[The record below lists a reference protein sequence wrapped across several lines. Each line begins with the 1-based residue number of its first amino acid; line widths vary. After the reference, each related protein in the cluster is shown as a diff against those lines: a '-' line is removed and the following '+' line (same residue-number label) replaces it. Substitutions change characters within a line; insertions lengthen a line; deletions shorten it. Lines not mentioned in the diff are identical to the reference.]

1 MRHIA
6 ARWFTLIAVMFALSF
21 VAGSAF
27 AQDDDPPNRAARLSY
42 ASGSVSFEPAG
53 TDDWV
58 DAVINRPLTSGD
70 KLWADQDG
78 RAELRMDSYA
88 LRLGPQTGFSF
99 LNLDDNVVQVRLTEG
114 SLNIRVRRL
123 DENQTLEIDTPNL
136 AFNVLRPGS
145 YRIDV
150 NENGD
155 ATLVTVREGQGEVTG
170 GGSAY
175 PIRAGDSV
183 NFSGVD
189 QLNAD
194 VEGIGDGDDF
204 DQWSNSRDQ
213 RWEHSTSARYVS
225 DDAVGYEDLDEN
237 GQWDSDP
244 EYGTV
249 WYPRSV
255 AADWAPYRYGHWVW
269 VSPWGW
275 TWVDDASWGFAPFH
289 YGRWVVAR
297 GRWCW
302 VPSPPRPA
310 YVTREYVRPVYAP
323 ALVAWVGGPRFGVG
337 VAVGGAAAGVAWFPL
352 GPRDVYTP
360 SYHVSQ
366 RYVERVNVSN
376 TRIVNRTQVTNVY
389 NTVYVNK
396 TVNVTNI
403 TYQNQRANNS
413 VTATSQASFTTAQ
426 PVGRNQVRVDARQM
440 AAAPVTPL
448 ASVAPQQ
455 RSFAGAGGAAKAH
468 PPANFASRNVVAKT
482 APPPAPVPVAQQMK
496 AVQANGGRPVAA
508 AQVRANQPEPARA
521 NVKVAAPAKVAAL
534 PPKGNSVN
542 RPGQPVRPAQANQ
555 QNQPAT
561 AQPNANRPANV
572 NPNPP
577 NANAN
582 RPNPGQPNA
591 SSPNAGNPNQ
601 PNPGRPNPNAPNAN
615 ANRPNPDQP
624 NANPANANRPNT
636 PSAENP
642 NRPAPNQPNANPNAP
657 NANRPNAENPNRPNP
672 NPPAA
677 NPPNANRPNA
687 NPNTP
692 SAENPNRPAPN
703 QPNANPNA
711 PNANRPNA
719 ANPNRPNPNPPA
731 ANAPNA
737 NRPNANPN
745 TPNAEN
751 PNRPKP
757 NRPPTATPNNPN
769 ANPPVDNRPATNDR
783 PPAARQNTEPQT
795 QQRQQ
800 QQERQNA
807 EQQRAQ
813 QQQRLEQQRADVE
826 KRQDVQRQQQQQQ
839 QKEAAKPQ
847 PKEQQPP
854 REAAKPQPKEQQ
866 PPPKKDNKDNKEKD
880 KKDRPPS
887 R

>member
-1 MRHIA
+1 MRHNA
-6 ARWFTLIAVMFALSF
+6 ARWFPLIAAMFALSF

-27 AQDDDPPNRAARLSY
+27 AQDDDPPSRAARLSY

-58 DAVINRPLTSGD
+58 DAIVNRPMTTGD

-78 RAELRMDSYA
+78 RVEVRIDSYA

-155 ATLVTVREGQGEVTG
+155 ATLVTVRDGQGEVTG

-189 QLNAD
+189 ELNAD
-194 VEGIGDGDDF
+194 VEGIGGGDDF
-204 DQWSNSRDQ
+204 DQWSESRDQ
-213 RWEHSTSARYVS
+213 RWEHSTSAQYVS

-237 GQWDSDP
+237 GQWNSDP
-244 EYGTV
+244 DYGTV
-249 WYPRSV
+249 WYPRNV

-297 GRWCW
+297 GRWGW

-323 ALVAWVGGPRFGVG
+323 ALVAWVGGGAAVG
-337 VAVGGAAAGVAWFPL
+337 VGVAWFPL

-360 SYHVSQ
+360 SYHVSE

-508 AQVRANQPEPARA
+508 AQVRANQPEAARA

-534 PPKGNSVN
+534 PPKGNSIN

-561 AQPNANRPANV
+561 AAQPNANRPANV
-572 NPNPP
+572 NPNT
-577 NANAN
+577 
-582 RPNPGQPNA
+582 
-591 SSPNAGNPNQ
+591 PNAGNPNQ
-601 PNPGRPNPNAPNAN
+601 PNPNRPNPNAPNAN
-615 ANRPNPDQP
+615 ANRPV
-624 NANPANANRPNT
+624 
-636 PSAENP
+636 
-642 NRPAPNQPNANPNAP
+642 PNQPNANPNAA
-657 NANRPNAENPNRPNP
+657 NANRPNAANP

-677 NPPNANRPNA
+677 NPPNGNRPNA

-692 SAENPNRPAPN
+692 SAEN
-703 QPNANPNA
+703 
-711 PNANRPNA
+711 ANRPN
-719 ANPNRPNPNPPA
+719 
-731 ANAPNA
+731 
-737 NRPNANPN
+737 
-745 TPNAEN
+745 
-751 PNRPKP
+751 P

-769 ANPPVDNRPATNDR
+769 ANRPADNRPATNDR

-800 QQERQNA
+800 QQADQLHQQQQQQQQQQRQNA

-813 QQQRLEQQRADVE
+813 QQQRPEQQRADVE
-826 KRQDVQRQQQQQQ
+826 KRQDVQRQQPQQQ

>member
-1 MRHIA
+1 MRHTA
-6 ARWFTLIAVMFALSF
+6 ARWFTVIAAMFALSF

-53 TDDWV
+53 TDEWV
-58 DAVINRPLTSGD
+58 EAIVNRPMTTGD

-78 RAELRMDSYA
+78 RVEVRIDSYA

-114 SLNIRVRRL
+114 SLNLRVRRL

-155 ATLVTVREGQGEVTG
+155 ATLVTVRDGQGEVTG

-175 PIRAGDSV
+175 PIRAGESA

-213 RWEHSTSARYVS
+213 RWEHSASARYVS

-360 SYHVSQ
+360 SYHVSE

-376 TRIVNRTQVTNVY
+376 TTIVNRTQVTNVY
-389 NTVYVNK
+389 NNVYVNNTK
-396 TVNVTNI
+396 NVSVTNI
-403 TYQNQRANNS
+403 TYQNQRANNA

-426 PVGRNQVRVDARQM
+426 PVGRNQVRVDAREV
-440 AAAPVTPL
+440 ASAPVAARTT
-448 ASVAPQQ
+448 VAPQA
-455 RSFAGAGGAAKAH
+455 RSFTGTAAPAKAR
-468 PPANFASRNVVAKT
+468 PPATLASRNVVAKT
-482 APPPAPVPVAQQMK
+482 APPPPPAPVAQQVK
-496 AVQANGGRPVAA
+496 AVEANGGRPVAVT
-508 AQVRANQPEPARA
+508 QVRANQPQPASA
-521 NVKVAAPAKVAAL
+521 NVKVAAPAKAAAL
-534 PPKGNSVN
+534 PPKGNSVS
-542 RPGQPVRPAQANQ
+542 RPGQPGRPAQATQ
-555 QNQPAT
+555 QSQPAPAQPNT

-572 NPNPP
+572 SPNT
-577 NANAN
+577 
-582 RPNPGQPNA
+582 
-591 SSPNAGNPNQ
+591 PNAGNPNQ
-601 PNPGRPNPNAPNAN
+601 PNPNQPNANRPNPNAPNAN
-615 ANRPNPDQP
+615 ANRPNPSQP
-624 NANPANANRPNT
+624 NANAPNANRPNAENPNRSNANPPAVNPPNANRPNANPNT
-636 PSAENP
+636 PSAENS

-657 NANRPNAENPNRPNP
+657 NANRPNAENPNRPNA

-677 NPPNANRPNA
+677 NP
-687 NPNTP
+687 
-692 SAENPNRPAPN
+692 
-703 QPNANPNA
+703 
-711 PNANRPNA
+711 
-719 ANPNRPNPNPPA
+719 
-731 ANAPNA
+731 PNA

-751 PNRPKP
+751 PNRPNA

-769 ANPPVDNRPATNDR
+769 ANNPNANRPADNRPATNDR
-783 PPAARQNTEPQT
+783 PPAARQNPEPQT
-795 QQRQQ
+795 QQRQQQQADQLRQQQ

-813 QQQRLEQQRADVE
+813 QQQRLEQQRTDE
-826 KRQDVQRQQQQQQ
+826 QKRQDVQRQQQQQQ
-839 QKEAAKPQ
+839 QREAAKPQ
-847 PKEQQPP
+847 PKEQQPPP

-866 PPPKKDNKDNKEKD
+866 PPPKKDNKDNRDNKEKD

>member
-6 ARWFTLIAVMFALSF
+6 ARWFTLIAAMFALSF

-53 TDDWV
+53 TDEWV
-58 DAVINRPLTSGD
+58 DAIVNRPMTTGD

-78 RAELRMDSYA
+78 RVEVRIDSYA

-123 DENQTLEIDTPNL
+123 DQNQTLEIDTPNL

-155 ATLVTVREGQGEVTG
+155 ATLVTVRDGQGEVTG

-189 QLNAD
+189 ELNAD
-194 VEGIGDGDDF
+194 VEGIGGGDNF
-204 DQWSNSRDQ
+204 DQWSESRDQ
-213 RWEHSTSARYVS
+213 RWEHSTSAQYVS

-237 GQWDSDP
+237 GQWNPDP

-249 WYPRSV
+249 WYPRNV

-297 GRWCW
+297 GRWGW

-323 ALVAWVGGPRFGVG
+323 ALVAWVGGGAAVG
-337 VAVGGAAAGVAWFPL
+337 VGVAWFPL

-360 SYHVSQ
+360 SYHVSE

-468 PPANFASRNVVAKT
+468 PPDNFASRNVVAKT

-496 AVQANGGRPVAA
+496 AVQANGGRPVAT
-508 AQVRANQPEPARA
+508 AQVRADQPEPARA

-561 AQPNANRPANV
+561 AQPDANRPANV
-572 NPNPP
+572 NPNQPNPNRP
-577 NANAN
+577 NANAANSNAN
-582 RPNPGQPNA
+582 RPNQSQPNA
-591 SSPNAGNPNQ
+591 PSAENPNRPAPNQ
-601 PNPGRPNPNAPNAN
+601 PNANPNAPNASRPN
-615 ANRPNPDQP
+615 AENPNRPNPNPPAANPP
-624 NANPANANRPNT
+624 NANPPNANPNT
-636 PSAENP
+636 PNAENP

-677 NPPNANRPNA
+677 NPPNAN
-687 NPNTP
+687 
-692 SAENPNRPAPN
+692 
-703 QPNANPNA
+703 
-711 PNANRPNA
+711 
-719 ANPNRPNPNPPA
+719 
-731 ANAPNA
+731 
-737 NRPNANPN
+737 PN

-751 PNRPKP
+751 PNRPNP
-757 NRPPTATPNNPN
+757 NRPPAATPNNPN
-769 ANPPVDNRPATNDR
+769 ANRPADNRPATNDR

-800 QQERQNA
+800 QQADQLRQQQQQQQQQERQNA

-813 QQQRLEQQRADVE
+813 QQQRLEQQRADE
-826 KRQDVQRQQQQQQ
+826 QKRQDVQRQQQQPPPR
-839 QKEAAKPQ
+839 EATKPQ
-847 PKEQQPP
+847 PKEQQAPP

-866 PPPKKDNKDNKEKD
+866 PPPKKDNKDNKDNKDKD

>member
-1 MRHIA
+1 MRHTA
-6 ARWFTLIAVMFALSF
+6 ARWFTVIAAMLALSF

-53 TDDWV
+53 TDEWV
-58 DAVINRPLTSGD
+58 EAIVNRPMTTGD

-78 RAELRMDSYA
+78 RVEVRIDSYA

-99 LNLDDNVVQVRLTEG
+99 LNLDDNVVQVRLTGG
-114 SLNIRVRRL
+114 SLNVRVRRL

-155 ATLVTVREGQGEVTG
+155 ATLVTVRDGQGEVTG

-175 PIRAGDSV
+175 PIRAGESA

-213 RWEHSTSARYVS
+213 RWEHSASARYVS

-360 SYHVSQ
+360 SYHVSE

-376 TRIVNRTQVTNVY
+376 TTIVNRTQVTNVY
-389 NTVYVNK
+389 NNVYVNNTK
-396 TVNVTNI
+396 NVSVTNI
-403 TYQNQRANNS
+403 TYQNQRANNA

-426 PVGRNQVRVDARQM
+426 PVGRNQVRVDAREV
-440 AAAPVTPL
+440 ASAPVAARTT
-448 ASVAPQQ
+448 VAPQA
-455 RSFAGAGGAAKAH
+455 RSFTGTAAPAKAR
-468 PPANFASRNVVAKT
+468 PPATLASRNVVAKT
-482 APPPAPVPVAQQMK
+482 APPPPPAPVAQQVK
-496 AVQANGGRPVAA
+496 AVEANGGRPVAVT
-508 AQVRANQPEPARA
+508 QVRANQPQPASA
-521 NVKVAAPAKVAAL
+521 NVKVAAPAKAAAL

-542 RPGQPVRPAQANQ
+542 RPGQPGRPAQATQ
-555 QNQPAT
+555 QSQPAPAQPNT

-572 NPNPP
+572 SPNT
-577 NANAN
+577 
-582 RPNPGQPNA
+582 
-591 SSPNAGNPNQ
+591 PNAGNPNQ
-601 PNPGRPNPNAPNAN
+601 PNPNQPN
-615 ANRPNPDQP
+615 ANRPNANAPNATANRPNPSQP
-624 NANPANANRPNT
+624 NANPPNANRPNANR
-636 PSAENP
+636 PNAPNAENP

-657 NANRPNAENPNRPNP
+657 NANRPNAENPNRPNA
-672 NPPAA
+672 NPPAT
-677 NPPNANRPNA
+677 NPPDANRPNA
-687 NPNTP
+687 NPN
-692 SAENPNRPAPN
+692 S
-703 QPNANPNA
+703 
-711 PNANRPNA
+711 
-719 ANPNRPNPNPPA
+719 
-731 ANAPNA
+731 
-737 NRPNANPN
+737 
-745 TPNAEN
+745 PNAEN
-751 PNRPKP
+751 PNRPNP

-769 ANPPVDNRPATNDR
+769 ANNPNANRPADNRPATNDR
-783 PPAARQNTEPQT
+783 PPAARQNPEPQT
-795 QQRQQ
+795 QQRQQQQADQLRQQQ

-813 QQQRLEQQRADVE
+813 QQQRLEQQRADE
-826 KRQDVQRQQQQQQ
+826 QKRQDVQRQQQQQQ

-854 REAAKPQPKEQQ
+854 PREAAKPQPKEQQ
-866 PPPKKDNKDNKEKD
+866 PPPKKDNKDNKDNKEKD

>member
-1 MRHIA
+1 VNPVWKLKQSPDVAVPNLVLWFRKLAGPPTNVCETLSGEVKEMRHIA
-6 ARWFTLIAVMFALSF
+6 ARWFTLIAAMFALSF

-53 TDDWV
+53 TDEWV
-58 DAVINRPLTSGD
+58 DAIVNRPLTTGD

-78 RAELRMDSYA
+78 RVEVRIDSYA

-114 SLNIRVRRL
+114 SLNIRVRRF

-155 ATLVTVREGQGEVTG
+155 ATLVTVRDGQGEVTG

-189 QLNAD
+189 ELNAD
-194 VEGIGDGDDF
+194 VEGIGGGDDF
-204 DQWSNSRDQ
+204 DQWSESRDH
-213 RWEHSTSARYVS
+213 RWEHSTSAQYVS

-237 GQWDSDP
+237 GQWNSDP
-244 EYGTV
+244 DYGTV
-249 WYPRSV
+249 WYPRNV

-297 GRWCW
+297 GRWGW

-323 ALVAWVGGPRFGVG
+323 ALVAWVGGGAAVG
-337 VAVGGAAAGVAWFPL
+337 VGVAWFPL

-360 SYHVSQ
+360 SYHVSE

-572 NPNPP
+572 NPNT
-577 NANAN
+577 
-582 RPNPGQPNA
+582 
-591 SSPNAGNPNQ
+591 PNAGNPNV
-601 PNPGRPNPNAPNAN
+601 PN
-615 ANRPNPDQP
+615 
-624 NANPANANRPNT
+624 
-636 PSAENP
+636 AENP

-657 NANRPNAENPNRPNP
+657 NANRPNAENPNRPAP

-692 SAENPNRPAPN
+692 
-703 QPNANPNA
+703 NAG
-711 PNANRPNA
+711 
-719 ANPNRPNPNPPA
+719 NPNRPN
-731 ANAPNA
+731 
-737 NRPNANPN
+737 
-745 TPNAEN
+745 
-751 PNRPKP
+751 P

-769 ANPPVDNRPATNDR
+769 ASNPAPNER
-783 PPAARQNTEPQT
+783 PPAARQNSEPQT

-800 QQERQNA
+800 QQADELRQQQQQQQQQERQNA
-807 EQQRAQ
+807 ERQRTQ
-813 QQQRLEQQRADVE
+813 QQQKPVQQRADDQ
-826 KRQDVQRQQQQQQ
+826 KRQDVQRQQQQQ

-854 REAAKPQPKEQQ
+854 TRAAAKPQPKEQQ
-866 PPPKKDNKDNKEKD
+866 QPPKKDNKDSKDNKDKD

>member
-1 MRHIA
+1 MRHNA
-6 ARWFTLIAVMFALSF
+6 ARWFTLIAAMFALSF

-58 DAVINRPLTSGD
+58 DAIVNRPMTTGD

-78 RAELRMDSYA
+78 RVEVRIDSYA

-155 ATLVTVREGQGEVTG
+155 ATLVTVRDGQGEVTG
-170 GGSAY
+170 GGSVY

-189 QLNAD
+189 ELNAD
-194 VEGIGDGDDF
+194 VEGIGGGDDF
-204 DQWSNSRDQ
+204 DQWSGSRDQ
-213 RWEHSTSARYVS
+213 RWAHSTSAQYVS

-237 GQWDSDP
+237 GQWNSDP
-244 EYGTV
+244 DYGTV
-249 WYPRSV
+249 WYPRNV

-297 GRWCW
+297 GRWGW

-323 ALVAWVGGPRFGVG
+323 ALVAWVGGGAAVG
-337 VAVGGAAAGVAWFPL
+337 VGVAWFPL

-360 SYHVSQ
+360 SYHVSE

-561 AQPNANRPANV
+561 AQPNANRPADV
-572 NPNPP
+572 NPNK
-577 NANAN
+577 
-582 RPNPGQPNA
+582 
-591 SSPNAGNPNQ
+591 PNAGNSNQ
-601 PNPGRPNPNAPNAN
+601 PNPNRPNPNAPNAN
-615 ANRPNPDQP
+615 ANRPNPSQ
-624 NANPANANRPNT
+624 PNT
-636 PSAENP
+636 PNAENP

-657 NANRPNAENPNRPNP
+657 NANRPNAENPNRPNA

-677 NPPNANRPNA
+677 NP
-687 NPNTP
+687 
-692 SAENPNRPAPN
+692 
-703 QPNANPNA
+703 
-711 PNANRPNA
+711 
-719 ANPNRPNPNPPA
+719 
-731 ANAPNA
+731 PNA

-751 PNRPKP
+751 PNRPNA

-769 ANPPVDNRPATNDR
+769 ANNPNANRPADNRPATNDR
-783 PPAARQNTEPQT
+783 PPAARQNPEPQT
-795 QQRQQ
+795 QQRQQQQADQLRQQQ

-813 QQQRLEQQRADVE
+813 QQQRLEQQRTDE
-826 KRQDVQRQQQQQQ
+826 QKRQDVQRQLQQQQQ
-839 QKEAAKPQ
+839 
-847 PKEQQPP
+847 

-866 PPPKKDNKDNKEKD
+866 PPPREAAKTQPKEQQPPPKKDNKDNKDNKEKD

>member
-1 MRHIA
+1 MRYNA
-6 ARWFTLIAVMFALSF
+6 ARWFTLIAAMFALSF
-21 VAGSAF
+21 AAGSAF

-58 DAVINRPLTSGD
+58 DAVVNRPMTTGD

-78 RAELRMDSYA
+78 RVEVRIDSYA

-99 LNLDDNVVQVRLTEG
+99 LNLDDRVVQVRLTEG

-155 ATLVTVREGQGEVTG
+155 ATLVTVRDGQGEVTG

-189 QLNAD
+189 ELNAD
-194 VEGIGDGDDF
+194 VEGIGGGDDF
-204 DQWSNSRDQ
+204 DQWSESRDQ
-213 RWEHSTSARYVS
+213 RWEHSTSAQYVS

-237 GQWDSDP
+237 GQWNSDP
-244 EYGTV
+244 DYGTV
-249 WYPRSV
+249 WYPRNV

-297 GRWCW
+297 GRWGW

-323 ALVAWVGGPRFGVG
+323 ALVAWVGGGAAVG
-337 VAVGGAAAGVAWFPL
+337 VGVAWFPL

-360 SYHVSQ
+360 SYHVSE

-496 AVQANGGRPVAA
+496 AAQANGGRPVAA
-508 AQVRANQPEPARA
+508 AQVRANQPEAARA

-572 NPNPP
+572 NPNT
-577 NANAN
+577 
-582 RPNPGQPNA
+582 
-591 SSPNAGNPNQ
+591 PNAGNPNQ
-601 PNPGRPNPNAPNAN
+601 PNPNRPNPNAPNAN
-615 ANRPNPDQP
+615 ANRPAPD
-624 NANPANANRPNT
+624 
-636 PSAENP
+636 
-642 NRPAPNQPNANPNAP
+642 QPNANPNAP
-657 NANRPNAENPNRPNP
+657 NGNRPNATNPNRPNA

-711 PNANRPNA
+711 PNGNRPNA
-719 ANPNRPNPNPPA
+719 ANPNRPDANPPA
-731 ANAPNA
+731 ANPPNA

-751 PNRPKP
+751 PNRPNP

-769 ANPPVDNRPATNDR
+769 ANNPNASRPADNRPAATDR
-783 PPAARQNTEPQT
+783 PPAVRQSTEPQT
-795 QQRQQ
+795 QQRQQQQADQLRQQQQ

-813 QQQRLEQQRADVE
+813 QQQRLEQQRADVQ

-847 PKEQQPP
+847 PKEQQPPP